1 MQRQFFDRLAQRY
14 DARFLRAR
22 WPRNQEVKA
31 RHVTDVLG
39 TAIESGP
46 VVEVGCGT
54 GQIAELLLSANPGL
68 HYVGLDLSE
77 PMLEIARSRLSPFAD
92 RAELR
97 VVAGNDLPLEAESYA
112 AAYGVDVLHHVVDPP
127 ALLRSL
133 STSLQPEAK
142 VVFLEGNPKFPIT
155 TFMALTQ
162 REERGVLKIG
172 FRNLREWLEGAGRV
186 GVTAGASTPEFLVTE
201 VVEELGHAVMLEPGW
216 QRAADRLVHWGARRH
231 YAPGTCARAVHGH
244 DPRPPHGR
252 ASQ

>member
-97 VVAGNDLPLEAESYA
+97 VVAGNDLPLEAEWYA
-112 AAYGVDVLHHVVDPP
+112 AAFGVDVLHHVGDPP

-133 STSLQPEAK
+133 RASLRPGARI
-142 VVFLEGNPKFPIT
+142 VFLEGNPKFPIT

-162 REERGVLKIG
+162 RAERGVLRIG
-172 FRNLREWLEGAGRV
+172 FRNLREWLEGAGLEDVRV
-186 GVTAGASTPEFLVTE
+186 DYLPLYTPPGPAGWPRFEAL
-201 VVEELGHAVMLEPGW
+201 LDHAD
-216 QRAADRLVHWGARRH
+216 RAAARIPVLRGL
-231 YAPGTCARAVHGH
+231 ALFFTAQGCVPQ
-244 DPRPPHGR
+244 
-252 ASQ
+252 S